1 MIRILAAALL
11 ATTLLLTGCAS
22 SLQMP
27 LQDDA
32 PLPPSPKPLL
42 LLSVDM
48 KNDYRPRFQPVVRA
62 VHLSRQVGGKEEV
75 LSFAMDRKGSYWGEN
90 EDQPPRHMVRLE
102 LEPGQYQ
109 LRGVL
114 ATASAFPF
122 TASYYLPLLL
132 PLNVSDSATQ
142 GRVVYLG
149 NVNATVRER
158 QGDEFKAGPSIPLLD
173 QAAAGA
179 SGGTFEV
186 RITDAA
192 EADLALFRKL
202 FPALKAAE
210 VKTTLL
216 PGFDRARAQA
226 WWEAN

>member
-1 MIRILAAALL
+1 MFRFIAAALL
-11 ATTLLLTGCAS
+11 TTTVLLTGCAS
-22 SLQMP
+22 GLKMP

-32 PLPPSPKPLL
+32 PLAASAKPLL

-48 KNDYRPRFQPVVRA
+48 KNAYRERFQPLVRA
-62 VHLSRQVGGKEEV
+62 VHVTRQVGGKEE
-75 LSFAMDRKGSYWGEN
+75 LIAFSMDSKGSYWGEK
-90 EDQPPRHMVRLE
+90 EDQPARHMVRLE

-132 PLNVSDSATQ
+132 PLTVTDS
-142 GRVVYLG
+142 RVTYLG
-149 NVNATVRER
+149 NINATVRER

-173 QAAAGA
+173 QTAAGA
-179 SGGTFEV
+179 SGGTFDV
-186 RITDAA
+186 QISDAA
-192 EADLALFRKL
+192 TADLALFTKL
-202 FPALKAAE
+202 FPALKAVE
-210 VKTTLL
+210 VNTSLL
-216 PGFDRARAQA
+216 PAFDRARAQA